1 MTTHAATQLPSGF
14 ENLEPLVP
22 EWALPSEQQRYA
34 KRLATP
40 IEALRKFYD
49 AIFPRM
55 DDAMRHLAEF
65 PADDIASLPAPTRNL
80 YHLALSYFEASHP
93 IELDW
98 KGSDLDDAFPHA
110 RIVYQGPSI
119 RS

>member
-1 MTTHAATQLPSGF
+1 MTIHAPMALPSGF
-14 ENLEPLVP
+14 ETLEALVRD
-22 EWALPSEQQRYA
+22 WALPSEQQRYA

-40 IEALRKFYD
+40 IEELRKFYD
-49 AIFPRM
+49 VVFPRM
-55 DDAMRHLAEF
+55 DDALRHLAEF

-80 YHLALSYFEASHP
+80 YHLTLSYFEASHP

-119 RS
+119 TS